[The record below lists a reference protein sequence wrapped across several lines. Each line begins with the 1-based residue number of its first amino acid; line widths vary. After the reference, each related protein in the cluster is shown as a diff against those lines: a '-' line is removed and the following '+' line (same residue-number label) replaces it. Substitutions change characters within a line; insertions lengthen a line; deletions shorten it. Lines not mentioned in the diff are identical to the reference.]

1 MKNEMGFLQKLSWEE
16 EGTFVLQ
23 QHTIVCSFWKDLYYG
38 QPRNLACIFTALLG
52 LLAIMSTWADIS
64 NLTVFK
70 NYRKSLILL
79 KVDKSSFKMIKI
91 VNVEKLKLPQA
102 VLPDR

>member
-1 MKNEMGFLQKLSWEE
+1 MKNEMGFLQKLSREE

-52 LLAIMSTWADIS
+52 LLAIMST
-64 NLTVFK
+64 
-70 NYRKSLILL
+70 
-79 KVDKSSFKMIKI
+79 
-91 VNVEKLKLPQA
+91 
-102 VLPDR
+102 